1 MPKGKRQTKGGK
13 QRAAAAPYKVGA
25 GKTPAKTTPS
35 VNPLFEKRPR
45 NFGIGQAIQPKR
57 DVTRFVRWPKYIRMQ
72 RQKRVLFHR
81 LKVPPAINQFT
92 NTLNKNLAIQL
103 FSLLDKYKPENK
115 SEKKARLAAKAAAIA
130 EKKAPPKSSKPD
142 IVKYGINHVTSL
154 IESGEAKLVVIAH
167 DVDPIELVVWLP
179 ALCRK
184 KDVPYVIV
192 KGKARLGQVVSKKTA
207 TVLALTTVGKADEKQ
222 LDALKTAALEQFN
235 HNESIRKQWGGG
247 VLGTKSIAA
256 TKKKNRV
263 SAAMQLS

>member
-13 QRAAAAPYKVGA
+13 QRAAAAPYNKSTDKA
-25 GKTPAKTTPS
+25 KTPPKE
-35 VNPLFEKRPR
+35 NPLIEKRPR
-45 NFGIGQAIQPKR
+45 NFGIGQSIQPKR
-57 DVTRFVRWPKYIRMQ
+57 DVTRFVRWPRYIRMQ

-92 NTLNKNLAIQL
+92 NTLPKAQAIQL
-103 FSLLDKYKPENK
+103 FTLLDKYRPESRN
-115 SEKKARLAAKAAAIA
+115 EKKVRLAAKAKAIH
-130 EKKAPPKSSKPD
+130 EKRAPPKSKKPD

-154 IESGEAKLVVIAH
+154 IESREAQLVIIAH

-207 TVLALTTVGKADEKQ
+207 TVLALTTVGKAHEKQ

-235 HNESIRKQWGGG
+235 NNESIRKQWGGG
-247 VLGTKSIAA
+247 VLGVKSIAA
-256 TKKKNRV
+256 TKKKNRAV
-263 SAAMQLS
+263 AAMQLS